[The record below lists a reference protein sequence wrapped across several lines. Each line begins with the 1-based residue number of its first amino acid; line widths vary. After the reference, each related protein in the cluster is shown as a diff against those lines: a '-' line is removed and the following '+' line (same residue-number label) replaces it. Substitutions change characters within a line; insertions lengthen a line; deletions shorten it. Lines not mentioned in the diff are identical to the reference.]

1 MTFNA
6 YDRIMLMALAGLW
19 LGSIAYGFNF
29 NQTGLALGVGLVLMV
44 AAVAVALSSQGGQG
58 SQVGLPFLGMAL
70 VALMIQASA
79 GHNEAHF
86 SVFVFLAVTVVYRR
100 ALPILVAAATVAVH
114 HLSFD
119 LMQEWAWGPICFTEP
134 SLLRVVEHAVFVVVE
149 AGVLLMLARRAQLD
163 ARTGDELIA
172 MSDAIADEAGH
183 VDLSA
188 TRAAT
193 ATTKVAKAMQAAL
206 VQVDQ
211 AVSAVRDAT
220 GSMGTAANEIA
231 TGSIDLSQRTE
242 QAASNLQS
250 TAHAMQQLQ
259 QSVQETSNAA
269 QDARRTAGEASAIAA
284 QGGTVVGDVVRTME
298 EIHASSRRIADIIG
312 TIDGIAFQTN
322 ILALNA
328 AVEAARA
335 GEQGRGFAVVAAEVR
350 MLAQRSAE
358 AAKEIKTLIAT
369 SVERVDAGT
378 ALVGQAGSTMQ
389 ELVDA
394 VSRVT
399 QQIASIS
406 DYTSTQ
412 SRDITGV
419 SESVQALDQ
428 MTQQNAALAEESA
441 AASESLREQTQRL
454 NAAIARLQQR

>member
-1 MTFNA
+1 MNLHA
-6 YDRIMLMALAGLW
+6 YDRLMLMALAGLW
-19 LGSIAYGFNF
+19 AGAVAYGVGY
-29 NQTGLALGVGLVLMV
+29 NQLGLALGLGLVLMG
-44 AAVAVALSSQGGQG
+44 ASVAVAIGSQGGMG

-70 VALMIQASA
+70 VALMIQVS
-79 GHNEAHF
+79 GGRNEAHF
-86 SVFVFLAVTVVYRR
+86 SVFVFLAVTVVYRQ
-100 ALPILVAAATVAVH
+100 ALPILVAAGTVAVH
-114 HLSFD
+114 HLSFNHFQQ
-119 LMQEWAWGPICFTEP
+119 LAWGPMCFTEP
-134 SLLRVVEHAVFVVVE
+134 SFLRVVEHAVFVVVE
-149 AGVLLMLARRAQLD
+149 AGVLLMLAQRAQRD
-163 ARTGDELIA
+163 ARTGDELVA
-172 MSDAIADEAGH
+172 MSRAIADDAGH

-188 TRAAT
+188 TRSAQAS
-193 ATTKVAKAMQAAL
+193 TKVALAMQAAL
-206 VQVDQ
+206 VQVDE

-259 QSVQETSNAA
+259 HSVQETSNAA
-269 QDARRTAGEASAIAA
+269 QDARRSAGEASTIAE
-284 QGGTVVGDVVRTME
+284 QGGTVVGQVVSTME

-358 AAKEIKTLIAT
+358 AAKEIKSLIAT
-369 SVERVDAGT
+369 SVERVDAGS
-378 ALVGQAGSTMQ
+378 ALVGQAGSTMR
-389 ELVDA
+389 ELVEA
-394 VSRVT
+394 VARVS

-419 SESVQALDQ
+419 SQSVQALDQ

-454 NAAIARLQQR
+454 NAAIARLQHH